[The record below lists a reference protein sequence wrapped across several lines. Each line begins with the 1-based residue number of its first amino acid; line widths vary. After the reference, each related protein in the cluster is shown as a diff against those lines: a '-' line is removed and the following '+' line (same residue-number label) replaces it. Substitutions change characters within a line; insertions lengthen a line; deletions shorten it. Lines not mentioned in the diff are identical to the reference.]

1 MRICEVYYFLDALK
15 TEFPRMDFP
24 VSCECTE
31 ERRKEFRGKV
41 MEALES
47 ALVILRDLEDPGTS
61 VRR

>member
-1 MRICEVYYFLDALK
+1 MNAREIYYFLDALK

-24 VSCECTE
+24 VSCNCTE

-47 ALVILRDLEDPGTS
+47 ALVILRDLEDPDTS
-61 VRR
+61 VQQ